1 MGQRLNIEIYH
12 GGERIANAYYHWS
25 GYTISAAELTKT
37 VIDYLLDEGYNS
49 DVYSD
54 TDNIRWA
61 IRALESTGAGLT
73 EGEKKYIAEE
83 IPELDTSSFAD
94 AADRN
99 RGLISVSEDGMEETQ
114 RWMEEGVTIYLDD
127 RLVDFEVLF
136 GYDSITEATECWRED
151 VAQELRRNVNLLP
164 RIDCDFENIFF
175 EDFDAVAEQLSEI
188 AGTTHGLAYNTN
200 SERFI
205 EIIR

>member
-25 GYTISAAELTKT
+25 AYTISAAELTKT
-37 VIDYLLDEGYNS
+37 VVDYLLDEGYNS
-49 DVYSD
+49 DVCSD

-73 EGEKKYIAEE
+73 DGEKKYITEE
-83 IPELDTSSFAD
+83 IPELDASSFAD

-114 RWMEEGVTIYLDD
+114 RWMEECVTIYLDD

-136 GYDSITEATECWRED
+136 GYDSITEATEFWRED
-151 VAQELRRNVNLLP
+151 VAQELMKDINLLP
-164 RIDCDFENIFF
+164 RIDCNFENISF

-188 AGTTHGLAYNTN
+188 AGTAHGLAYNTN

>member
-12 GGERIANAYYHWS
+12 GGECIANAYYHWS
-25 GYTISAAELTKT
+25 AYTISAAELTRT

-49 DVYSD
+49 DVCSD

-73 EGEKKYIAEE
+73 DGEKKYITEE
-83 IPELDTSSFAD
+83 IPELDASSFAD

-114 RWMEEGVTIYLDD
+114 RWMEECVTIYLDD

-136 GYDSITEATECWRED
+136 GYDSITEATEFWDED
-151 VAQELRRNVNLLP
+151 VAQELMKDINLLP
-164 RIDCDFENIFF
+164 RIDCNFENISF

-188 AGTTHGLAYNTN
+188 AGTAHGLAYNTN